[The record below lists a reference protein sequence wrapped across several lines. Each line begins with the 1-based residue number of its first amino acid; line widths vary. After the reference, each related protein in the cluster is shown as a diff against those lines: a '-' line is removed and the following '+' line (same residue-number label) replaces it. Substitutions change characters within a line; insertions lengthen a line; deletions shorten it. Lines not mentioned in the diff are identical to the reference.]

1 MRPGQ
6 KAWREAAGEGGVAV
20 VQVLSAGSGEPGVFA
35 VGQFAHGFVAV
46 GQVASGFIAI
56 GQEATGV
63 IAIGQLARGFVAVGQ
78 LAVGVFAIGMGAVGV
93 AWASGMVGVGGTSGP
108 GLVLYGLFGRFR
120 FRTGQW
126 PRRLLAL
133 VRGEPWDTTVRSSG
147 SNWRWVIGLILLPA
161 VAALWWFVAGH
172 AALAAIP

>member
-1 MRPGQ
+1 MRPRQ
-6 KAWREAAGEGGVAV
+6 KAWREAADEGGVAV
-20 VQVLSAGSGEPGVFA
+20 VQVVSAGNGEPGVFA
-35 VGQFAHGFVAV
+35 VGQFAHGFIAV

-63 IAIGQLARGFVAVGQ
+63 IAIGQLARGFVAIGQ

-108 GLVLYGLFGRFR
+108 GLVLYGLFGRAR
-120 FRTGQW
+120 MRQL
-126 PRRLLAL
+126 PVRRMLAA
-133 VRGEPWDTTVRSSG
+133 VRGEPWDGPARSSG
-147 SNWRWVIGLILLPA
+147 ANWRWIVGLILLPG

-172 AALAAIP
+172 AALAAVP